1 MNIKVYQLLKIT
13 VFNLLIVS
21 FLGVIMRYKIA
32 FYFPFLEQKHLQEA
46 HSHFAFYGWITNA
59 IYLFIYKILKQT
71 ISKKKLTSFYNTIII
86 NLFASYGMLF
96 SFLYSGYYWLS
107 IVFSTVAL
115 FCSFYFLF
123 IFYKNYKNLE
133 TLSRIWFLGGL
144 LFAVF
149 SSLGVFNLSF
159 MKINHHI
166 SQDLYL
172 ASTYFYLHF
181 QYNGFFIF
189 SCIGLLINMLENIGA
204 KLNSSEIYLTF
215 WLLFF
220 SCFLGFGLSVL
231 WLELPIWLYS
241 MIVLSSLVQ
250 ILANV
255 KILFWV
261 RKNWMLILEKFT
273 PLERFIL
280 IFVGVAFFAKVLL
293 QLASTIPA
301 ISQFAFG
308 FRNIVIAYLHLI
320 LLMCITGFLILKLLI
335 SKIFRLK
342 KKFVLGIKLF
352 LLGVFL
358 NELVLGING
367 ILSIKYISLP
377 YSQYILFGI
386 SILIM
391 LSLLII
397 LMNSKKNISQRS
409 GKYS

>member
-1 MNIKVYQLLKIT
+1 MNIKVYQLIKIT
-13 VFNLLIVS
+13 VFNLFIVS
-21 FLGVIMRYKIA
+21 LLGVIMRYKIA

-71 ISKKKLTSFYNTIII
+71 ISKKKLISFHSAIII

-96 SFLYSGYYWLS
+96 LFLYSGYYWLS

-159 MKINHHI
+159 MKITHHI

-189 SCIGLLINMLENIGA
+189 SCIGLLINTLENIGA

-220 SCFLGFGLSVL
+220 SCYLGFGLSVL

-308 FRNIVIAYLHLI
+308 FRNIVIAYLHLV

-335 SKIFRLK
+335 LKIFRLK

-386 SILIM
+386 SILLM

-397 LMNSKKNISQRS
+397 LMNSKKNISQKS
-409 GKYS
+409 GKY

>member
-280 IFVGVAFFAKVLL
+280 LFAGAAFFMKIAL
-293 QLASTIPA
+293 QLVSTIPA
-301 ISQFAFG
+301 VSQFAFG
-308 FRNIVIAYLHLI
+308 FRNIVIAYLHLV

-335 SKIFRLK
+335 LKIFRLK

-391 LSLLII
+391 LSLL
-397 LMNSKKNISQRS
+397 LVFVFTKKNISQKS
-409 GKYS
+409 GKY

>member
-308 FRNIVIAYLHLI
+308 FRNIVIAYLHLV
-320 LLMCITGFLILKLLI
+320 LLMCITGFLIFNLLT
-335 SKIFRLK
+335 SKIFRTNTI
-342 KKFVLGIKLF
+342 FILGIKLF
-352 LLGVFL
+352 FFGIFL

-397 LMNSKKNISQRS
+397 LMNSKKNISQKS
-409 GKYS
+409 GKY

>member
-107 IVFSTVAL
+107 IVFSTVVL

-159 MKINHHI
+159 MKINHQI

-308 FRNIVIAYLHLI
+308 FRNIVIAYLHLV

-335 SKIFRLK
+335 LKIFRLK

-397 LMNSKKNISQRS
+397 LMNSKKNISQKS
-409 GKYS
+409 GKY

>member
-13 VFNLLIVS
+13 VFNLFIVS
-21 FLGVIMRYKIA
+21 LLGVIMRYKIA

-71 ISKKKLTSFYNTIII
+71 ISKKKLISFHNAIII

-96 SFLYSGYYWLS
+96 SFLYGEYYWLS
-107 IVFSTVAL
+107 IVFSAVAL

-159 MKINHHI
+159 MKITHHI
-166 SQDLYL
+166 SQNLYL

-189 SCIGLLINMLENIGA
+189 SCIGLLINTLENIGA

-280 IFVGVAFFAKVLL
+280 IFLGVAFFAKVLL
-293 QLASTIPA
+293 QLASTIPTV
-301 ISQFAFG
+301 SQFAFG
-308 FRNIVIAYLHLI
+308 FRNIVIAYLHLV

-335 SKIFRLK
+335 SKVFRLK

-352 LLGVFL
+352 LLGIFL

-367 ILSIKYISLP
+367 IFSIKYISLP

-386 SILIM
+386 SIFIM
-391 LSLLII
+391 LSLL
-397 LMNSKKNISQRS
+397 LVFVFAKKNISQKS
-409 GKYS
+409 GKY

>member
-13 VFNLLIVS
+13 VFNLFIVS
-21 FLGVIMRYKIA
+21 LLGVIMRYKIA

-308 FRNIVIAYLHLI
+308 FRNIVIAYLHLV

-335 SKIFRLK
+335 LKIFRLK

-397 LMNSKKNISQRS
+397 LMNSKKNISQKS
-409 GKYS
+409 GKY

>member
-250 ILANV
+250 IFANV

-308 FRNIVIAYLHLI
+308 FRNIVIAYLHLV
-320 LLMCITGFLILKLLI
+320 LLMCITGFLIFNLLT
-335 SKIFRLK
+335 SKIFRTNTI
-342 KKFVLGIKLF
+342 FILGIKLF
-352 LLGVFL
+352 FFGIFL

-391 LSLLII
+391 LSLL
-397 LMNSKKNISQRS
+397 LVFVFTKKNISQKS
-409 GKYS
+409 GKY

>member
-13 VFNLLIVS
+13 VFNLFIVS
-21 FLGVIMRYKIA
+21 LLGVIMRYKIA

-71 ISKKKLTSFYNTIII
+71 ISKNKLAGFHSAIII

-96 SFLYSGYYWLS
+96 SFLYGGYYWLS

-123 IFYKNYKNLE
+123 IFYKNYKSLE

-159 MKINHHI
+159 MKITHYI

-181 QYNGFFIF
+181 QYNGFFLF
-189 SCIGLLINMLENIGA
+189 SCIGLLINTLENIGA
-204 KLNSSEIYLTF
+204 KINSSEIYLTF
-215 WLLFF
+215 WLLLF

-280 IFVGVAFFAKVLL
+280 IFVGVAFLAKVLL

-301 ISQFAFG
+301 VSQFAFG
-308 FRNIVIAYLHLI
+308 FRNIVIAYLHLV

-335 SKIFRLK
+335 SKVFRLK

-352 LLGVFL
+352 LLGIFL

-367 ILSIKYISLP
+367 IFSIKYISLP
-377 YSQYILFGI
+377 YSQYVLLGI
-386 SILIM
+386 SVFIM
-391 LSLLII
+391 LSLLMI
-397 LMNSKKNISQRS
+397 LMNCKKSISQKY

>member
-13 VFNLLIVS
+13 VFNLFIVS
-21 FLGVIMRYKIA
+21 LLGVIMRYKIV

-159 MKINHHI
+159 MKITHHI

-204 KLNSSEIYLTF
+204 KLNSSEIYLSF

-293 QLASTIPA
+293 QLASTIPVV
-301 ISQFAFG
+301 SQFAFG
-308 FRNIVIAYLHLI
+308 FRNIVIAYLHLV

-335 SKIFRLK
+335 SKVFRLK

-377 YSQYILFGI
+377 YSQYVLLGI
-386 SILIM
+386 SVFIM
-391 LSLLII
+391 LSLLMI
-397 LMNSKKNISQRS
+397 LMNSKKSISQKY